1 MHSGRRTFLGTAL
14 AGGAFALAGGRAAA
28 QVGLHDMLRA
38 AIALGRRLRR
48 GEITPLDWQDAIG
61 PTLQSCPADA
71 IWDALR
77 VEEVRR
83 RVPALRRGAS
93 IVRVPLYEQLGA
105 EEGGVMRL
113 FFFEAGRGDPP
124 HCHFNQVTA
133 HMVLSGRF
141 RVRHYER
148 LREDPGGFVLRPSR
162 DRVIGVGD
170 VTSISELRDNAHW
183 HHALTRGVLLDV
195 EQGRLDPSIPIRRR
209 EMVDLEGTPLA
220 DGAIVAP
227 RIERA
232 RALRLYG

>member
-1 MHSGRRTFLGTAL
+1 MHTGRRTFLGAAL
-14 AGGAFALAGGRAAA
+14 ASGTLALAGGRAAA
-28 QVGLHDMLRA
+28 QVGFYDMLRA

-61 PTLQSCPADA
+61 STLRSCPADE

-77 VEEVRR
+77 VEELRR
-83 RVPALRRGAS
+83 RMPAPRRGAS

-133 HMVLSGRF
+133 HIVLSGRF

-148 LREDPGGFVLRPSR
+148 LREDPGGFVLLPSH
-162 DRVIGVGD
+162 DRVIDVGD

-209 EMVDLEGTPLA
+209 EMVDLEGAPLA
-220 DGAIVAP
+220 DGSIAAP